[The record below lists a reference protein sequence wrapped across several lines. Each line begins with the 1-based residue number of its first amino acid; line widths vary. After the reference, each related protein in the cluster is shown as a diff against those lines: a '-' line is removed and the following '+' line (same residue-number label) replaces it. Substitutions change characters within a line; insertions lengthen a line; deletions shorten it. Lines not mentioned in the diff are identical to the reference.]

1 MPKFHPTALIE
12 DCWSSIGNIT
22 FFHRNGQCFYKR
34 KINPVFPGTP
44 AQLDQQQ
51 VHHRA
56 ILAWQH
62 LPHNVQ
68 LQWNRY
74 AISVPSHRPPYDNN
88 HHISGYNLFV
98 SAYHGF
104 VQLGREHIPEP
115 QPFPEFPSAALELLQ
130 TIPGTEVATLR
141 CRLTLTDTVNPE
153 RWHLSAK
160 ILLTAPGVG
169 FNPGLMRT
177 YRPTS
182 ISPVSVGPT
191 TSTRAVTF
199 TVQQKSTQRGQ
210 NPLCAHIRYR
220 LIDETTGYRNICA
233 SGCGT

>member
-1 MPKFHPTALIE
+1 MPQFRPSILIT
-12 DCWSSIGNIT
+12 DAYGSAGDVTWY
-22 FFHRNGQCFYKR
+22 HRNGKCYTRKR
-34 KINPVFPGTP
+34 SHPAYRGT
-44 AQLDQQQ
+44 AGQLEHLD
-51 VHHRA
+51 VHRRA
-56 ILAWQH
+56 LAAWRSISHQT
-62 LPHNVQ
+62 Q
-68 LQWNRY
+68 LVWN
-74 AISVPSHRPPYDNN
+74 ALAEDVEPHRPPFDHKAN
-88 HHISGYNLFV
+88 ISGQNLFV

-104 VQLGREHIPEP
+104 AQLGREHVPEP

-130 TIPGTEVATLR
+130 IIPGTGVATLR
-141 CRLTLTDTVNPE
+141 CRLTLTDTVHPE
-153 RWHLSAK
+153 RWHLTAK

-182 ISPVSVGPT
+182 ISLVSIGPT
-191 TSTRAVTF
+191 ISTRAVTF